1 MTNEKTNNRKGGKN
15 ERTKIPYRKLNTRSH
30 HLIKYIHTHT
40 CTYIYIHTHMVCIH
54 TYISRL
60 YVYIYRFARVPCPL
74 FTERFAF
81 PPSRPNLGAVF
92 PRCVFLFVPS
102 FSPPASIPFVLSLR
116 TSLASSEHV
125 LFALLFPFPLPR
137 STHPVLQL
145 ALRSVSPSALRF

>member
-40 CTYIYIHTHMVCIH
+40 STYIYIHTHMYVYTRISRDYMY
-54 TYISRL
+54 TYIALLVSRG
-60 YVYIYRFARVPCPL
+60 PL

-92 PRCVFLFVPS
+92 PVVSFLSSRLFPLPQVS
-102 FSPPASIPFVLSLR
+102 LLLSLR